1 MTDGGRSSFS
11 GFRKAILEIVE
22 QSNGVALVD
31 CASRGEPP
39 LVDPAVCAR
48 GNAVVT
54 CGAEQDMAL
63 VSAGLALAGKHV
75 FVSAAARPLA
85 VARAY
90 EQIRSAVAV
99 PNLKVVLSSVHDGE
113 ILSGEG
119 AFCQMNEDFALMR
132 MLPNMA
138 VLAPSDW
145 QSAYALTKSL
155 ISRDGPAYIR
165 LSFSETGDVYGD
177 DEGEFLS
184 GGGVLLTEGDGA
196 TICANGIMVKEALE
210 AAKVLTAQG
219 IAAEVIDC
227 YSIKP
232 LPVQMLLASVRRT
245 GCCVVAEKHSAMGGL
260 YGAVAE
266 CLCRNYN
273 VPVRGVAV
281 EDSFVQSGTPGE
293 IQEYY
298 GLTHREI
305 VHNVVQAWSMR
316 RR

>member
-1 MTDGGRSSFS
+1 MTNRRRSSFS
-11 GFRKAILEIVE
+11 GFLHAISEIVE
-22 QSNGVALVD
+22 QADNVVLVD
-31 CASRGEPP
+31 CMARGGQFPGENSRCR
-39 LVDPAVCAR
+39 D

-54 CGAEQDMAL
+54 CYAEQEMVL
-63 VSAGLALAGKHV
+63 TSAGLALAGKNV
-75 FVSAAARPLA
+75 FVSAAAYPLA

-90 EQIRSAVAV
+90 EQIRAAVAV
-99 PNLKVVLSSVHDGE
+99 PNLKVVLSSVHDGDV
-113 ILSGEG
+113 LNSEG
-119 AFCQMNEDFALMR
+119 ALRQMNEDFALMR
-132 MLPNMA
+132 ALPNMS

-145 QSAYALTKSL
+145 QSAYCLTKSL
-155 ISRDGPAYIR
+155 VLHDGPVYIR
-165 LSFSETGDVYGD
+165 LSFSETSDIYGED
-177 DEGEFLS
+177 DKDFQP
-184 GGGVLLTEGDGA
+184 GGGTLLTEGDGV
-196 TICANGIMVKEALE
+196 TICANGIMLEEALV

-245 GCCVVAEKHSAMGGL
+245 GCCVVAEKHSTIGGL

-273 VPVRGVAV
+273 IPVRSVAV
-281 EDSFVQSGTPGE
+281 EDSFGQSGMSDE
-293 IQEYY
+293 LQEYY